1 MERACTRKII
11 STNFQPS
18 TFIITIVVDL
28 NTIYSLRLISFVI
41 PYRKLSENPKYHNN
55 KNCMPGNFSRI
66 FDQIL
71 NFQKKK
77 TFSVEKS
84 EESACYVTHYDRSIS
99 DFFYNP
105 L

>member
-41 PYRKLSENPKYHNN
+41 LIENYQKTRNTTTIRIACLGIFPEFLTK
-55 KNCMPGNFSRI
+55 FSI
-66 FDQIL
+66 FK
-71 NFQKKK
+71 KKK

>member
-1 MERACTRKII
+1 
-11 STNFQPS
+11 
-18 TFIITIVVDL
+18 
-28 NTIYSLRLISFVI
+28 
-41 PYRKLSENPKYHNN
+41 
-55 KNCMPGNFSRI
+55 MPGNFSRI